1 MQHIVAVINHNE
13 EIFSPLASAIAP
25 KEDEA
30 IIAIKIQKNHLKIFL
45 FMSKTLLLYFLF
57 SWKKIG

>member
-1 MQHIVAVINHNE
+1 MQHIVAVMNHNE
-13 EIFSPLASAIAP
+13 EILSPLASAIAP
-25 KEDEA
+25 REDEA

-57 SWKKIG
+57 S